1 MPRRIEFLKIL
12 REKRKGAYWLFFFSS
27 ALSEDLNLR
36 SDTSIIFLQQII
48 SGKLFE
54 CFFKKKKKKTN
65 LKKLLKLLFSSLTTH
80 NNLILI
86 VKMS

>member
-12 REKRKGAYWLFFFSS
+12 GEKRKGAYWLVFFSS
-27 ALSEDLNLR
+27 VLSEDLNLR

-54 CFFKKKKKKTN
+54 CFLKKKKKTN

-86 VKMS
+86 VKML